1 VNRLSDRT
9 AVVTGAAHG
18 NGRAIAERFAREGAR
33 VICADLDA
41 DAAAATSA
49 GIVSAGGA
57 AIAVGM
63 DHTVAADCERTVASA
78 ESSFGPV
85 NVLVNNAG
93 VAITGAALDVPEDEL
108 LRQLRINVMGPFLMT
123 RALLPSMIAQGH
135 GSVVMVASVAGL
147 QARPAQMPYV
157 TSKHAL
163 VGMMRSL
170 ALDYARHGIRVNA
183 VCPDFIRTRMSEGYI
198 DHLARKHGRSAE
210 ATAVGLGRNFP
221 LGRLG
226 APEDVADAV
235 VHFASDESAWV
246 TGEAYLL
253 DGGRSLL
260 APWAGPSSGPPDGPT

>member
-1 VNRLSDRT
+1 MNSLSGRT
-9 AVVTGAAHG
+9 AVVTGAGHG
-18 NGRAIAERFAREGAR
+18 NGLAIAERFAREGAR
-33 VICADLDA
+33 VVCADLDA
-41 DAAAATSA
+41 DAAAAASA
-49 GIVSAGGA
+49 AIVSAGGV

-93 VAITGAALDVPEDEL
+93 VAITGAALDVPEEEL

-183 VCPDFIRTRMSEGYI
+183 VCPDFIRTRMSQGYI
-198 DHLARKHGRSAE
+198 DHLACKHERSAE
-210 ATAVGLGRNFP
+210 ATAASLGRNFP

-235 VHFASDESAWV
+235 VHFASNESAWV

-260 APWAGPSSGPPDGPT
+260 APWADPSSVPPDGPA